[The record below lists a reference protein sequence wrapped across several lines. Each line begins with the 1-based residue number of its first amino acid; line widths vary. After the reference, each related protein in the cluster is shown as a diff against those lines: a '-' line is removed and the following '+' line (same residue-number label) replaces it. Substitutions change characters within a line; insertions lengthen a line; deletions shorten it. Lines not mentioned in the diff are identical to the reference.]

1 MTKERAVQ
9 SEGRTPCWPP
19 RPSRDTLRNFKFS
32 ESLGGEN
39 VCVPLRTRGEP
50 AAHSGSAFA
59 LKTGIRASAGLPDL
73 LSKPAQ
79 GAPPRFVFPQT
90 RQLQEM
96 KTVPARAVVPE
107 VDSLCFPATP
117 LGWTTPPALC
127 SLRPPSHSG

>member
-1 MTKERAVQ
+1 MQ

-19 RPSRDTLRNFKFS
+19 RPSRDTLRNFKLS
-32 ESLGGEN
+32 ESLG
-39 VCVPLRTRGEP
+39 VPLRTRGEP

-90 RQLQEM
+90 RQLQET
-96 KTVPARAVVPE
+96 KTVPARAVLPE
-107 VDSLCFPATP
+107 VDSLCLPATP
-117 LGWTTPPALC
+117 LGWT
-127 SLRPPSHSG
+127 RPPSHSG